1 MLGVRNSVITK
12 FRTVC
17 PGVLVV
23 GGRRVQGT
31 GSRRKAKRMQGLSE
45 RDTGEKKGKVG
56 RREDRTE
63 LETRRNRAPRRERP
77 RKGGQGGEEKE
88 KKDMYY

>member
-1 MLGVRNSVITK
+1 MYRE
-12 FRTVC
+12 
-17 PGVLVV
+17 PGVE
-23 GGRRVQGT
+23 GRLKGCRDG
-31 GSRRKAKRMQGLSE
+31 AKE
-45 RDTGEKKGKVG
+45 IDTGEKKGKVG

-88 KKDMYY
+88 KKD